1 MKKKKIAISA
11 KMPFAA
17 DVWYMLRR
25 NKGAMFGLIF
35 ICIIVLLALF
45 ADVIADYSLVTETNP
60 PERLQT
66 PSLEHIFGTDAAGR
80 DLFFRI
86 VHGARYSLAFGIVC
100 TFFSVLAGAV
110 FGATAAFFGG
120 KVDALI
126 TFVADAVICLP
137 STLLSLCLVS
147 VLGPGLRN
155 LMIAIIISYT
165 PSFVRIVRSIV
176 LGITNQE
183 YIEAAKAIG
192 VPSLRNIFVHVLP
205 NAVGMIIINATMNI
219 SSLILSA
226 ASLSFI
232 GMGIQP
238 PAPEWG
244 AMLND
249 SLTYLRSYPH
259 IVLFPGL
266 AILLTSLSLN
276 LLGDGLS
283 EALDPRMKD

>member
-1 MKKKKIAISA
+1 MKKKILAGKKS
-11 KMPFAA
+11 PFAA

-25 NKGAMFGLIF
+25 NKGAMFGLVF

-60 PERLQT
+60 AERLQT
-66 PSLEHIFGTDAAGR
+66 PSLQHIFGTDAAGR

-110 FGATAAFFGG
+110 FGAAAAFFGG
-120 KVDALI
+120 KIDALI

-147 VLGPGLRN
+147 VLGPGLEN
-155 LMIAIIISYT
+155 LMIAIVISYT

-176 LGITNQE
+176 LGVTNQE

-192 VPSLRNIFVHVLP
+192 VPPLRNIFVHVLP
-205 NAVGMIIINATMNI
+205 NAMGLIIINATMNI
-219 SSLILSA
+219 STLILSA

-266 AILLTSLSLN
+266 TILLTSLSFN

-283 EALDPRMKD
+283 EALDPRMRD